1 MYDIRYYDSTNAF
14 ARGCYLTNAT
24 TTNPIDDLVLY
35 NNATQLARWKIQNGT
50 QYLTGKIAGSPVGAI
65 QYFVGNANWLVVI
78 LYFRGN
84 KMKIIEEIMDEIIYE
99 CEKILKNT
107 NYYTP
112 NKQII
117 NVILKEFSEIKNF
130 YAINKKILLL
140 SNKTWK
146 LSSIRVIIDSADYSY
161 DSLLFD
167 KVRKFE
173 RLCLKLDSNMV
184 KYRY

>member
-1 MYDIRYYDSTNAF
+1 
-14 ARGCYLTNAT
+14 
-24 TTNPIDDLVLY
+24 
-35 NNATQLARWKIQNGT
+35 
-50 QYLTGKIAGSPVGAI
+50 
-65 QYFVGNANWLVVI
+65 
-78 LYFRGN
+78 
-84 KMKIIEEIMDEIIYE
+84 MKVIEEIMNEIIYE
-99 CEKILKNT
+99 CEKLLKNT

-117 NVILKEFSEIKNF
+117 NVILREFSEIKDF
-130 YAINKKILLL
+130 YAINNKILLL

-173 RLCLKLDSNMV
+173 RLCLNLDSNMV